1 MAWIGE
7 VLVSALILIG
17 AFFLFVGSFGLVKL
31 PDIMRRLHAPTKATT
46 LGIGSLLIASMLYF
60 ALLNGVPSLHELMI
74 AVFLFLT
81 APITA
86 HMIAKAHLLRNRALQ
101 RSVLQ
106 PPDGQSWATLARRN
120 ENARATPTPRIS
132 NETEEPTSSL

>member
-1 MAWIGE
+1 MAGIGE
-7 VLVSALILIG
+7 VLVSALILVG

-60 ALLNGVPSLHELMI
+60 ALVQGAPSVHELMI

-101 RSVLQ
+101 RRVPQ
-106 PPDGQSWATLARRN
+106 PPGGQSWATLAPRN
-120 ENARATPTPRIS
+120 ENPQAPPARRP
-132 NETEEPTSSL
+132 